1 MLCHERASTVNAA
14 FALSVC
20 QVFQFY
26 TDYHILLRVMTI
38 KTYKEL
44 FHYTTFPVFATLRDT
59 GEVIYKNF
67 SCEKYLPK
75 LSKRNLVTP
84 FVFAQKFSGVG
95 AVVLAEPSPYQTAIA
110 LEDGKYSVFLFLS
123 HLQAEDGICLAA
135 KQFQEFGPSLT
146 DFLAAVHCGNSF
158 KTRGSVLSETNVS
171 LYTEVGQIQL
181 DENDLEGYIPVPLCS
196 LMTTVFEKLRSVFA
210 DFGYCV
216 HAQIEEDF
224 PYYLQTDVDFRDIL
238 FVLGRL
244 MYLQMKLSKN
254 KEVNVFFACDLAY
267 SRHIFNMKAET
278 NLVGL
283 NHPSEDLMDW
293 LLSFIPECKMEF
305 SLLFKARLLTKDNFV
320 AKVDKFGNLTLQYSI
335 PYKSID
341 TYYVR
346 SVDMPDIF
354 LLNAVD
360 NMIENLFVKLTG
372 NTESC

>member
-1 MLCHERASTVNAA
+1 
-14 FALSVC
+14 
-20 QVFQFY
+20 
-26 TDYHILLRVMTI
+26 MTI

-44 FHYTTFPVFATLRDT
+44 FHYTTFPVFATLRET

-75 LSKRNLVTP
+75 LSKRNLLTP
-84 FVFAQKFSGVG
+84 FVIAQKFSGVG

-110 LEDGKYSVFLFLS
+110 LEDGPHSVFLFLS
-123 HLQAEDGICLAA
+123 HLQAEDGVCLAA
-135 KQFQEFGPSLT
+135 KQFQQFGPSLT

-196 LMTTVFEKLRSVFA
+196 LMKTVFEKLRSVFA

-244 MYLQMKLSKN
+244 LYLQMKLSKN
-254 KEVNVFFACDLAY
+254 KETNVFFTCDLAY
-267 SRHIFNMKAET
+267 CRHIFNITAET
-278 NLVGL
+278 SLSGL
-283 NHPSEDLMDW
+283 NGSSEDLMDW
-293 LLSFIPECKMEF
+293 LLSFVPECKMEF
-305 SLLFKARLLTKDNFV
+305 SLLFKAGLLTEDNFV
-320 AKVDKFGNLTLQYSI
+320 AKIDKFGNLTLRYGI
-335 PYKSID
+335 PYKSPD
-341 TYYVR
+341 SYYIR

-354 LLNAVD
+354 LGEEIDSMLD
-360 NMIENLFVKLTG
+360 NLFARLTG
-372 NTESC
+372 NDAFC